1 MGLSQQLYAS
11 SFATWLV
18 IKYFCGLKGS
28 KGVFLSPGCF
38 LSYLWRRKQLKCVF
52 ISGCYDF
59 WVFRTQRNPLI
70 LPLSIVCVIVV
81 LTACD
86 SVIPYFLAPPHLPP
100 WVGIPTCQLFPHNFN
115 RGGFAYT
122 FISAPQEFPSSLT
135 FSVTLK
141 IFPQTSFLGSNLLSA
156 VAATLSSL
164 PPFPPSLPLSL
175 YSFSTS
181 PSPSAKKAPVPSTS
195 RRCTS
200 PSSVYKGSS

>member
-86 SVIPYFLAPPHLPP
+86 SVIPYFLAPP
-100 WVGIPTCQLFPHNFN
+100 
-115 RGGFAYT
+115 
-122 FISAPQEFPSSLT
+122 
-135 FSVTLK
+135 
-141 IFPQTSFLGSNLLSA
+141 TSPLGSVYPPANYFHTILTVAVLLTHSFQ
-156 VAATLSSL
+156 
-164 PPFPPSLPLSL
+164 PRKNFLPLLLFLSH
-175 YSFSTS
+175 
-181 PSPSAKKAPVPSTS
+181 
-195 RRCTS
+195 
-200 PSSVYKGSS
+200 